1 MILPGTGR
9 GTSVAGGGGSSL
21 RKPAVYAARKLRRTM
36 TLPEAML
43 WQRLRGS
50 GLGVKVRR
58 QHPIGPYVVDF
69 YVREWRL
76 VIEVDGEAHNLGD
89 RPERD
94 AIRDEYLELNGNR
107 MLRVAAF
114 DVMKDFDGVL
124 EGILAQANSPLHHP
138 ADGPPPRAGEESCD

>member
-1 MILPGTGR
+1 
-9 GTSVAGGGGSSL
+9 
-21 RKPAVYAARKLRRTM
+21 M

-76 VIEVDGEAHNLGD
+76 VVEVDGEAHNRGQQ
-89 RPERD
+89 PERD
-94 AIRDEYLELNGNR
+94 AIRDEYLALNGDR
-107 MLRVAAF
+107 VLRVAAS
-114 DVMKDFDGVL
+114 DVMKDIDGVL
-124 EGILAQANSPLHHP
+124 QGILAQTRNPLHHP
-138 ADGPPPRAGEESCD
+138 SDGPPPRAGEEPS

>member
-21 RKPAVYAARKLRRTM
+21 RKPTVYAARKLRRTM

-76 VIEVDGEAHNLGD
+76 VVEVDGEVHSFGNQ
-89 RPERD
+89 PEHD
-94 AIRDEYLELNGNR
+94 AIRDQFIALNGHR
-107 MLRVAAF
+107 MLRIAAG
-114 DVMKDFDGVL
+114 DVMKNINDVL
-124 EGILAQANSPLHHP
+124 EGILAQAENPLHHP
-138 ADGPPPRAGEESCD
+138 ADGPPPRAGEEP

>member
-1 MILPGTGR
+1 MILPETGR
-9 GTSVAGGGGSSL
+9 GTAPKGRGGGGSSL
-21 RKPAVYAARKLRRTM
+21 RKPSVYAARKLRRNM

-43 WQRLRGS
+43 WQRLRAS

-76 VIEVDGEAHNLGD
+76 VIEVDGEVHGFGD

-94 AIRDEYLELNGNR
+94 AVRDQFLALNGNR
-107 MLRVAAF
+107 MLRVRAV
-114 DVMKDFDGVL
+114 DVMKNIECVL
-124 EGILAQANSPLHHP
+124 EGILAQAENPLHHP
-138 ADGPPPRAGEESCD
+138 ADGPPPRAGEEH